1 VFKIRICLTPQ
12 DILRVDIV
20 LKITGRM
27 RYDRRIRNQ
36 GKPMQHYGPR
46 LKAGIEQSGILP
58 FIGVYDTF
66 SAGIAGQHFNN
77 IFISGFSFAASY
89 YGLPDIGF
97 IAWPDIVDF
106 TRRVRS
112 ILPGH
117 HIIVDMDDG
126 YSDVEVACHAAWNL
140 EQAGASA
147 IVLEDQQRPRRCGH
161 LSGKQILPIE
171 DYVRKLERVL
181 ETRRDMLVVAR
192 TDVVEEDSLERVKA
206 YAQAGADLVLAD
218 GITRL
223 ETLVRIREEVG
234 LPVVFNQIYGGK
246 SAPVDLDELQRCGVS
261 VVLFS
266 TPCLFAAQAA
276 VDGAMSALKAA
287 NGLLSK
293 EISGGVSLSDAVT
306 NLEANLRAR
315 DTYE

>member
-1 VFKIRICLTPQ
+1 
-12 DILRVDIV
+12 
-20 LKITGRM
+20 M
-27 RYDRRIRNQ
+27 ERY
-36 GKPMQHYGPR
+36 GSK
-46 LKAGIEQSGILP
+46 LKAGIEQTGILP

-66 SAGIAGQHFNN
+66 SAGIAGQHFDN

-106 TRRVRS
+106 TRRVRC
-112 ILPGH
+112 ILPEH
-117 HIIVDMDDG
+117 NIIVDMDDG
-126 YSDVEVACHAAWNL
+126 YSDIEVACHAAWNL

-161 LSGKQILPIE
+161 LPGKQILPLD
-171 DYVRKLERVL
+171 DYVKKLERVL

-192 TDVVEEDSLERVKA
+192 TDIDEEAALERVKA

-218 GITRL
+218 GITQL
-223 ETLVRIREEVG
+223 ETLTRIREEVG

-246 SAPVDLDELQRCGVS
+246 SEPVDLGELQRRGVS

-266 TPCLFAAQAA
+266 TPCLFAAQSA
-276 VDGAMSALKAA
+276 VDSAISGLKDA

-293 EISGGVSLSDAVT
+293 QISGGVSLDDAVARLEE
-306 NLEANLRAR
+306 NLKAR
-315 DTYE
+315 DSRA

>member
-1 VFKIRICLTPQ
+1 
-12 DILRVDIV
+12 
-20 LKITGRM
+20 
-27 RYDRRIRNQ
+27 
-36 GKPMQHYGPR
+36 MQHYG
-46 LKAGIEQSGILP
+46 LKLRDEIEKPGILP

-66 SAGIAGQHFNN
+66 SAGIAGQHFEN

-126 YSDVEVACHAAWNL
+126 YSDIEVACHAAWNL

-161 LSGKQILPIE
+161 LPGKQILPVD
-171 DYVRKLERVL
+171 DYVRKLEKVL

-192 TDVVEEDSLERVKA
+192 TDVVEAESLERVRV
-206 YAQAGADLVLAD
+206 YAEAGADLVLAD
-218 GITRL
+218 GITHL

-276 VDGAMSALKAA
+276 VDAALSALKTS
-287 NGLLSK
+287 NGLLSE
-293 EISGGVSLSDAVT
+293 EISGGVRLNDAVVRLEN
-306 NLEANLRAR
+306 NLKAR
-315 DTYE
+315 DTHD

>member
-1 VFKIRICLTPQ
+1 
-12 DILRVDIV
+12 
-20 LKITGRM
+20 
-27 RYDRRIRNQ
+27 
-36 GKPMQHYGPR
+36 MQHYGSR
-46 LKAGIEQSGILP
+46 LKAEIEHSGILP

-66 SAGIAGQHFNN
+66 SAGIAGRHFEN

-97 IAWPDIVDF
+97 IAWPDIADF

-161 LSGKQILPIE
+161 LPGKQVLPIE

-181 ETRRDMLVVAR
+181 ETRRDMLVIAR
-192 TDVVEEDSLERVKA
+192 TDVAEEESLERLKA
-206 YAQAGADLVLAD
+206 YAQAGADLVMAD
-218 GITRL
+218 GITHM
-223 ETLVRIREEVG
+223 ETLLRIREEIG

-246 SAPVDLDELQRCGVS
+246 SALFDLDELQCSGVS
-261 VVLFS
+261 LVLFS

-276 VDGAMSALKAA
+276 VDGAMSALKAS
-287 NGLLSK
+287 NGLLSR
-293 EISGGVSLSDAVT
+293 EISGGVCLSDAVANLET
-306 NLEANLRAR
+306 NLKSR
-315 DTYE
+315 DLHE

>member
-1 VFKIRICLTPQ
+1 MEQ
-12 DILRVDIV
+12 
-20 LKITGRM
+20 
-27 RYDRRIRNQ
+27 
-36 GKPMQHYGPR
+36 YGSK
-46 LKAGIEQSGILP
+46 LKAGIEQTEILP

-66 SAGIAGQHFNN
+66 SASIAAQHFDN

-112 ILPGH
+112 ILPEH
-117 HIIVDMDDG
+117 NIIVDMDDG
-126 YSDVEVACHAAWNL
+126 YSDIEVACHAAWNL

-161 LSGKQILPIE
+161 LPGKQILPVD

-181 ETRRDMLVVAR
+181 ETRHDMLVVAR
-192 TDVVEEDSLERVKA
+192 TDVVEEEALERVKV
-206 YAQAGADLVLAD
+206 YAEAGADLVLAD
-218 GITRL
+218 GITHL
-223 ETLVRIREEVG
+223 ETLTRIREEVG

-246 SAPVDLDELQRCGVS
+246 SEPVDLDELQRCGVS

-266 TPCLFAAQAA
+266 TPCLFAAQSA
-276 VDGAMSALKAA
+276 VDSAISSLKGA

-293 EISGGVSLSDAVT
+293 QISGGVSLDDAVVRLED
-306 NLEANLRAR
+306 NLKAR
-315 DTYE
+315 DSRA

>member
-1 VFKIRICLTPQ
+1 
-12 DILRVDIV
+12 
-20 LKITGRM
+20 
-27 RYDRRIRNQ
+27 
-36 GKPMQHYGPR
+36 MQHYGSS
-46 LKAGIEQSGILP
+46 LKDAIEQSDILP

-66 SAGIAGQHFNN
+66 SAGIAGRHFDN

-97 IAWPDIVDF
+97 IAWPDIADF

-126 YSDVEVACHAAWNL
+126 YSDVEVACHATWNL

-161 LSGKQILPIE
+161 LPGKQILPID

-181 ETRRDMLVVAR
+181 ETRRDMLVIAR
-192 TDVVEEDSLERVKA
+192 TDVVEEESLDRLKA
-206 YAQAGADLVLAD
+206 YAQAGADLIMAD
-218 GITRL
+218 GIVRM
-223 ETLVRIREEVG
+223 ETLLRIREEID

-246 SAPVDLDELQRCGVS
+246 STLFNLDELQLSGVS
-261 VVLFS
+261 LVLFS

-276 VDGAMSALKAA
+276 VDGAMSALKAS
-287 NGLLSK
+287 NGLLSR
-293 EISGGVSLSDAVT
+293 EISGGICLSDAVANLET
-306 NLEANLRAR
+306 NLKSRNLH
-315 DTYE
+315 E

>member
-1 VFKIRICLTPQ
+1 
-12 DILRVDIV
+12 
-20 LKITGRM
+20 M
-27 RYDRRIRNQ
+27 ERY
-36 GKPMQHYGPR
+36 GSK
-46 LKAGIEQSGILP
+46 LKAGIEQTGILP

-66 SAGIAGQHFNN
+66 SAGIAGQHFEN

-112 ILPGH
+112 ILPEH
-117 HIIVDMDDG
+117 NIIVDMDDG
-126 YSDVEVACHAAWNL
+126 YSDIEVACHAAWNL

-161 LSGKQILPIE
+161 LPGKQILPLD
-171 DYVRKLERVL
+171 DYVKKLERVL

-192 TDVVEEDSLERVKA
+192 TDVVEEAALERVKA

-218 GITRL
+218 GITHL
-223 ETLVRIREEVG
+223 ETLTRIREEVG

-246 SAPVDLDELQRCGVS
+246 SEPVGLDELQRRGVS

-266 TPCLFAAQAA
+266 TPCLFAAQSA
-276 VDGAMSALKAA
+276 VDSAISGLKEA

-293 EISGGVSLSDAVT
+293 QISGGVSLDDAVAT
-306 NLEANLRAR
+306 LESNLKAR
-315 DTYE
+315 DSRA